1 MPWTL
6 AVTYNPVRLQTSA
19 GRGRGHQGSD
29 LRKEGGGAEVLSLP
43 LPAPLLSTPL
53 HLCISAGVASRAGP
67 GLAWPGLAWVLP
79 FHCPGSPVFLPTH
92 TVAHASLK

>member
-43 LPAPLLSTPL
+43 LLPHSYPHPCTCAFQQGWPL
-53 HLCISAGVASRAGP
+53 GQ

>member
-1 MPWTL
+1 M
-6 AVTYNPVRLQTSA
+6 AIKGQTS
-19 GRGRGHQGSD
+19 G
-29 LRKEGGGAEVLSLP
+29 RKEVGLRSCHCLFLP
-43 LPAPLLSTPL
+43 HSYPHPCTCAFQQGWPL
-53 HLCISAGVASRAGP
+53 GQ